1 MNPVPPVRGPQIPR
15 TSQDVPFNPADVD
28 STIDLVT
35 QELTSVVTLH
45 VSARIR
51 LYLRACDTA
60 DATGFILILIVKA
73 DLKEASDQ
81 NGRHA

>member
-1 MNPVPPVRGPQIPR
+1 MNLIPPVRGPDILQS
-15 TSQDVPFNPADVD
+15 SQDVLFNPGDVD

-35 QELTSVVTLH
+35 LELTSVITLH

-51 LYLRACDTA
+51 LYLGACDTA